1 MDKQTLVI
9 FKFKSLFKI
18 IKELEKEL
26 NFDVIE
32 VSTEIDLTCRVK
44 KLNNSL
50 IITKKVLNN
59 KSNQLILNQLPI
71 KITKLLERI
80 NIEFLKFQFNE
91 KSKINIGKYEIDL
104 NSRYL
109 IFNHQKLKLTEKEAN
124 IIIYLYKS
132 NLPVKINQLQKEV
145 WGYKSKLETHT
156 VETHIYRLR
165 KKILE
170 IFNDNDFIISK
181 KNGYKII

>member
-1 MDKQTLVI
+1 MHKQILII

-18 IKELEKEL
+18 INELENEL

-32 VSTEIDLTCRVK
+32 VSEEIDLK
-44 KLNNSL
+44 DKLLKFNNSL
-50 IITKKVLNN
+50 IVTQKKGID

-71 KITKLLERI
+71 KISKLLEKI
-80 NIEFLKFQFNE
+80 NIEFLKLQFNE
-91 KSKINIGKYEIDL
+91 KSKIDIGKYKIDL

-109 IFNHQKLKLTEKEAN
+109 ISNDQKLKLTEKEAD

-145 WGYKSKLETHT
+145 WEFKSKLETHT
-156 VETHIYRLR
+156 VETHVYRLR
-165 KKILE
+165 KKILKK
-170 IFNDNDFIISK
+170 FNDNNFIISN
-181 KNGYKII
+181 KNGYKIN

>member
-1 MDKQTLVI
+1 MHKQILII

-18 IKELEKEL
+18 INELENEL

-32 VSTEIDLTCRVK
+32 VSEEIDLK
-44 KLNNSL
+44 DKLLKFNNSL
-50 IITKKVLNN
+50 IVTQKKGID

-71 KITKLLERI
+71 KFSKLLEKI
-80 NIEFLKFQFNE
+80 NIEFLKLQFNE
-91 KSKINIGKYEIDL
+91 KSKIDIGKYKIDL

-109 IFNHQKLKLTEKEAN
+109 ISNDQKLKLTEKEAD

-132 NLPVKINQLQKEV
+132 NSPVKINQLQKEV
-145 WGYKSKLETHT
+145 WGFKSKLETHT

-170 IFNDNDFIISK
+170 IFKDNDFIISK
-181 KNGYKII
+181 KNGYKIN

>member
-1 MDKQTLVI
+1 MHKQILII

-18 IKELEKEL
+18 INELENEL
-26 NFDVIE
+26 NFNVIE
-32 VSTEIDLTCRVK
+32 VSEEIDLK
-44 KLNNSL
+44 DKLLKFKNSL
-50 IITKKVLNN
+50 IVTKKKEID

-71 KITKLLERI
+71 KISKLLEKI
-80 NIEFLKFQFNE
+80 NIEFLKLQFNE
-91 KSKINIGKYEIDL
+91 KSKIDIGKYKIDL

-109 IFNHQKLKLTEKEAN
+109 IFNHQKLKLTEKEAD

-132 NLPVKINQLQKEV
+132 NSPVKINQLQKEV
-145 WGYKSKLETHT
+145 WRFKSKLETHT

-170 IFNDNDFIISK
+170 IFQDNDFIISK
-181 KNGYKII
+181 KNGYKIN

>member
-1 MDKQTLVI
+1 MHKQILII

-18 IKELEKEL
+18 INELENEL

-32 VSTEIDLTCRVK
+32 VSEEIDLTD
-44 KLNNSL
+44 KLLKFNNSL
-50 IITKKVLNN
+50 IVTQKKRVDN
-59 KSNQLILNQLPI
+59 SNQLILNQLPV
-71 KITKLLERI
+71 KFSKLLEKI
-80 NIEFLKFQFNE
+80 NIEFLKLQFNE
-91 KSKINIGKYEIDL
+91 KSKIDIGKYKIDL

-109 IFNHQKLKLTEKEAN
+109 ISNDQKLKLTEKEAD

-145 WGYKSKLETHT
+145 WEFKSKLETHT

-170 IFNDNDFIISK
+170 IFKDKDFIISK
-181 KNGYKII
+181 KNGYKIN

>member
-1 MDKQTLVI
+1 MDKQILII

-18 IKELEKEL
+18 INELKSEL
-26 NFDVIE
+26 NFNVIE
-32 VSTEIDLTCRVK
+32 VSNELDLIDKVQQF
-44 KLNNSL
+44 NNSL
-50 IITKKVLNN
+50 IITQKALID

-71 KITKLLERI
+71 KFTKLLEKI

-91 KSKINIGKYEIDL
+91 KSKIDIGKYKIDL

-109 IFNHQKLKLTEKEAN
+109 ICNDQKLKLTEKEAD

-132 NLPVKINQLQKEV
+132 NLPIKINQLQKEV
-145 WGYKSKLETHT
+145 WGFKSKLETHT

-170 IFNDNDFIISK
+170 IFKDNDFIISK
-181 KNGYKII
+181 KNGYKIN

>member
-1 MDKQTLVI
+1 MDKQFLII
-9 FKFKSLFKI
+9 FKFKSLYKI
-18 IKELEKEL
+18 IKELEEEL
-26 NFDVIE
+26 NFHTIE
-32 VSTEIDLTCRVK
+32 AHKEIELIG
-44 KLNNSL
+44 KLQKFNNSL
-50 IITKKVLNN
+50 IITQKALND

-80 NIEFLKFQFNE
+80 NIEFLKHQFNE
-91 KSKINIGKYEIDL
+91 KSKIDIGKYKIDL

-109 IFNHQKLKLTEKEAN
+109 IFNEQKLKLTEKEAN
-124 IIIYLYKS
+124 IITYLYKS

-145 WGYKSKLETHT
+145 WGFKSKLETHT

-170 IFNDNDFIISK
+170 IFKDNNFIVSK
-181 KNGYKII
+181 KNGYKIN

>member
-1 MDKQTLVI
+1 MHKQILII

-18 IKELEKEL
+18 INELENEL

-32 VSTEIDLTCRVK
+32 VSEDIDLTDK
-44 KLNNSL
+44 LLKLNNSL
-50 IITKKVLNN
+50 IVTQKKGVD

-71 KITKLLERI
+71 KFSKLLEKI
-80 NIEFLKFQFNE
+80 NIEFLKLQFNE
-91 KSKINIGKYEIDL
+91 KSKIDIGKYKIDL

-109 IFNHQKLKLTEKEAN
+109 ISNDQKLKLTEKEAD

-132 NLPVKINQLQKEV
+132 NSPVKINQLQKEV
-145 WGYKSKLETHT
+145 WGFKSKLETHT

-170 IFNDNDFIISK
+170 IFKDNDFIISK
-181 KNGYKII
+181 KNGYKIN

>member
-1 MDKQTLVI
+1 MNKQILII

-18 IKELEKEL
+18 IKELDEEL
-26 NFDVIE
+26 NFEVIE
-32 VSTEIDLTCRVK
+32 ASKEIDLTSKVQEF
-44 KLNNSL
+44 NNSL
-50 IITKKVLNN
+50 IITRKGLID

-71 KITKLLERI
+71 KITKLREKI

-91 KSKINIGKYEIDL
+91 KSKIDIGKYKIDL

-109 IFNHQKLKLTEKEAN
+109 IFNDQKLKLTEKEAN

-132 NLPVKINQLQKEV
+132 NLPIKIDQLQKEV
-145 WGYKSKLETHT
+145 WGFKSKLETHT

-170 IFNDNDFIISK
+170 IFKDNNFIISK
-181 KNGYKII
+181 KNGYKIN

>member
-1 MDKQTLVI
+1 MHKQILII

-18 IKELEKEL
+18 INELENEL

-32 VSTEIDLTCRVK
+32 VSEEIDLK
-44 KLNNSL
+44 DKLLKFNNSL
-50 IITKKVLNN
+50 IVTQKKVTE

-71 KITKLLERI
+71 KFSKLLEKI
-80 NIEFLKFQFNE
+80 NIEFLKLQFNE
-91 KSKINIGKYEIDL
+91 KSKIDIGKYKIDL

-109 IFNHQKLKLTEKEAN
+109 ISNHQKLKLTEKEAD

-132 NLPVKINQLQKEV
+132 NSPVKINQLQKEV
-145 WGYKSKLETHT
+145 WRFKSKLETHT

-170 IFNDNDFIISK
+170 IFQDNDFIISK
-181 KNGYKII
+181 KNGYKIN

>member
-1 MDKQTLVI
+1 MHKQILII

-18 IKELEKEL
+18 INELENEL

-32 VSTEIDLTCRVK
+32 VSKEIDLTD
-44 KLNNSL
+44 KLLKFNNSL
-50 IITKKVLNN
+50 IVTQKKGVD

-71 KITKLLERI
+71 KFSKLLEKI
-80 NIEFLKFQFNE
+80 NIEFLKLQFNE
-91 KSKINIGKYEIDL
+91 KSKIDIGKYKIDL

-109 IFNHQKLKLTEKEAN
+109 ISSDQKLKLTEKEAD

-145 WGYKSKLETHT
+145 WGFKSKLETHT

-170 IFNDNDFIISK
+170 IFKDNDFIISK
-181 KNGYKII
+181 RNGYKIN

>member
-1 MDKQTLVI
+1 MHKQILII

-18 IKELEKEL
+18 INELENEL

-32 VSTEIDLTCRVK
+32 VSEEIDLK
-44 KLNNSL
+44 DKLLKFKNSL
-50 IITKKVLNN
+50 IVTKKKGID

-71 KITKLLERI
+71 KISKLLEKI
-80 NIEFLKFQFNE
+80 NIEFLKLQFNE
-91 KSKINIGKYEIDL
+91 KSKIDIGKYKIDL

-109 IFNHQKLKLTEKEAN
+109 ISNDQKLKLTEKEAD

-132 NLPVKINQLQKEV
+132 NSPVKINQLQKEV
-145 WGYKSKLETHT
+145 WGFKSKLETHT

-170 IFNDNDFIISK
+170 IFKDNDFIISK
-181 KNGYKII
+181 KNGYKIN

>member
-1 MDKQTLVI
+1 MHKQILII

-18 IKELEKEL
+18 INELENEL

-32 VSTEIDLTCRVK
+32 VSEEIDLTD
-44 KLNNSL
+44 KLLKFNNSL
-50 IITKKVLNN
+50 IVTQKKGVD

-71 KITKLLERI
+71 KFSKLLEKI
-80 NIEFLKFQFNE
+80 NIEFLKLQFNE
-91 KSKINIGKYEIDL
+91 KSKIDIGKYKIDL

-109 IFNHQKLKLTEKEAN
+109 ISNDQKLKLTEKEAD

-132 NLPVKINQLQKEV
+132 NSPVKINQLQKEV
-145 WGYKSKLETHT
+145 WGFKSKLETHT

-170 IFNDNDFIISK
+170 IFKDNDFIISK
-181 KNGYKII
+181 TNGYKIN

>member
-1 MDKQTLVI
+1 MHKQILII

-18 IKELEKEL
+18 INELENEL

-32 VSTEIDLTCRVK
+32 VSKETDLTD
-44 KLNNSL
+44 KLLKFNNSL
-50 IITKKVLNN
+50 IVTQKKGVD

-71 KITKLLERI
+71 KFSKLLEQI
-80 NIEFLKFQFNE
+80 NIEFLKLKFNE
-91 KSKINIGKYEIDL
+91 KSKIDIGKYKIDL
-104 NSRYL
+104 NSRHL
-109 IFNHQKLKLTEKEAN
+109 ISNDQKLKLTEKEAD

-132 NLPVKINQLQKEV
+132 NSPVKINQLQKEV
-145 WGYKSKLETHT
+145 WGFKSKLETHT

-170 IFNDNDFIISK
+170 IFKDNDFIISK
-181 KNGYKII
+181 TNGYKIN

>member
-1 MDKQTLVI
+1 MHKQILII

-18 IKELEKEL
+18 INELENEL

-32 VSTEIDLTCRVK
+32 VSEEIDLK
-44 KLNNSL
+44 DKLLKFKNSL
-50 IITKKVLNN
+50 IVTQKKGID

-71 KITKLLERI
+71 KISKLLEKI
-80 NIEFLKFQFNE
+80 NIEFLKLQFNE
-91 KSKINIGKYEIDL
+91 KSKIDIGKYKIDL

-109 IFNHQKLKLTEKEAN
+109 ISNDQKLKLTEKEAD

-132 NLPVKINQLQKEV
+132 NSPVKINQLQKEV
-145 WGYKSKLETHT
+145 WGFKSKLETHT

-170 IFNDNDFIISK
+170 IFKDKDFIISK
-181 KNGYKII
+181 KNGYKIN

>member
-1 MDKQTLVI
+1 MHKQILII

-18 IKELEKEL
+18 INELENEL

-32 VSTEIDLTCRVK
+32 VSEEIDLK
-44 KLNNSL
+44 DKLLKFKNSL
-50 IITKKVLNN
+50 IVTQKKGID

-71 KITKLLERI
+71 KISKLLEKI
-80 NIEFLKFQFNE
+80 NIEFLKLQFNE
-91 KSKINIGKYEIDL
+91 KSKIDIGKYKIDL

-109 IFNHQKLKLTEKEAN
+109 ISNDQKLKLTEKEAD

-132 NLPVKINQLQKEV
+132 NSPVKINQLQKEV
-145 WGYKSKLETHT
+145 WGFKSKLETHT

-170 IFNDNDFIISK
+170 IFKDNDFITSK
-181 KNGYKII
+181 KNGYKIN

>member
-1 MDKQTLVI
+1 MHKQILII

-18 IKELEKEL
+18 INELKNEL

-32 VSTEIDLTCRVK
+32 VSEEIDLTD
-44 KLNNSL
+44 KLLKFNNSL
-50 IITKKVLNN
+50 IVTQKKRVDN
-59 KSNQLILNQLPI
+59 SNQLILNQLPV
-71 KITKLLERI
+71 KFSKLLEKI
-80 NIEFLKFQFNE
+80 NIEFLKLQFNE
-91 KSKINIGKYEIDL
+91 KSKIDIGKYKIDL

-109 IFNHQKLKLTEKEAN
+109 ISNDQKLKLTEKEAD

-145 WGYKSKLETHT
+145 WEFKSKLETHT

-170 IFNDNDFIISK
+170 IFKDKDFIISK
-181 KNGYKII
+181 KNGYKIN

>member
-1 MDKQTLVI
+1 MHKQILII

-18 IKELEKEL
+18 INELKNEL

-32 VSTEIDLTCRVK
+32 VSEEIDLTD
-44 KLNNSL
+44 KLLKFNNSL
-50 IITKKVLNN
+50 IVTQKKGID

-71 KITKLLERI
+71 KFSKLLEKI
-80 NIEFLKFQFNE
+80 NIEFLKLQFNE
-91 KSKINIGKYEIDL
+91 KSKIDIGKYKIDL

-109 IFNHQKLKLTEKEAN
+109 ISNDQKLKLTEKEAD

-145 WGYKSKLETHT
+145 WGFKSKLETHT

-170 IFNDNDFIISK
+170 IFKDKDFIISK
-181 KNGYKII
+181 KNGYKIN